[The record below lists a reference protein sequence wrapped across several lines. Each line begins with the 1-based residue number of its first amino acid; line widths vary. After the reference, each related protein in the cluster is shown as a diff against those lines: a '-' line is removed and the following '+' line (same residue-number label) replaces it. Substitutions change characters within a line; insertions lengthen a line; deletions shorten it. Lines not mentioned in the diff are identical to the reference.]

1 MDERAGGMK
10 GPTLRGMNERGG
22 GGGVLLR
29 SASMVSRET
38 GYLRALYLGEGHG
51 ARSPGPAED
60 CESVDLGGRK
70 PLCARET
77 IRHPGNACWR
87 RASISIIFSYAFLFL
102 PCHLVPPPFT
112 FTVVCPV
119 HAS

>member
-1 MDERAGGMK
+1 MSEEEEEEEEDEEEFPYGVREWYQEK
-10 GPTLRGMNERGG
+10 RGIYVHFTWL
-22 GGGVLLR
+22 GV
-29 SASMVSRET
+29 T
-38 GYLRALYLGEGHG
+38 
-51 ARSPGPAED
+51 ARSPGQGED
-60 CESVDLGGRK
+60 CASVDLGGGK